1 MVFLKTESLES
12 ILNGFMCP
20 AVTTCRFDNSK
31 TRVTHNTSWL
41 LILAPSSLISGLAHQ
56 PLYHL
61 SVILTCVLSLTS
73 SLTHALSTDSNNLL
87 DDLLPQT
94 SPPSSLDLGI
104 ISPGKPSLHSSSST
118 SLTPY
123 SSPIRVLSTLC
134 GNDPSSLLDCVSS
147 EDRKHLFCLQFC
159 PQGLPHSWYYIKYL
173 LKEWWINYLKLF
185 KPTALP
191 SAQVP

>member
-20 AVTTCRFDNSK
+20 AVTTCRCDNSK
-31 TRVTHNTSWL
+31 KRVTHNTSWL

-61 SVILTCVLSLTS
+61 SVILMCVLSLTS

-159 PQGLPHSWYYIKYL
+159 PQSLPHSWYYIKYL
-173 LKEWWINYLKLF
+173 LKE
-185 KPTALP
+185 
-191 SAQVP
+191 